1 MSISRR
7 QFFETAAAGTA
18 AASAF
23 AAEVD
28 KKTGMPM
35 RVLGRTGAKV
45 SILGFGSGSRFLMY
59 KDEDKAG
66 EALNKALDLG
76 ITYVDTAAGYGNGQS
91 EERIGKFLGDR
102 RKNIW
107 LVTKVAERK
116 ADDAKRQIERSL
128 KLLRTDHV
136 NLLHIHSLLD
146 DDDLAKIEAKDGVLN
161 VLYKL
166 RDQKVA
172 RNIGITCH
180 GDPTV
185 LKKALERHD
194 FDSTQM
200 ALNAAR
206 QGQGRGGG
214 AMKPGEKPA
223 EGSFETIALPV
234 ALKKKMGIT
243 AMKVFAQEQLV
254 GKAPIQKLLSYVWS
268 LPIAAAMAGMP
279 KLEYLEENIRL
290 AKAFQ
295 PMKPAEMRFLS
306 ENLSERYKWAID
318 RHFRDHVDA

>member
-7 QFFETAAAGTA
+7 QFLETAAAGA
-18 AASAF
+18 AAGSTL

-59 KDEDKAG
+59 KEEDKAAA
-66 EALNKALDLG
+66 ALHRALDLG
-76 ITYVDTAAGYGNGQS
+76 ITYVDTAATYGNGQS

-107 LVTKVAERK
+107 LVTKVGERQ
-116 ADDAKRQIERSL
+116 ADAAQRQIERSL

-146 DDDLAKIEAKDGVLN
+146 EDDLAKIEAPDGVLK

-172 RNIGITCH
+172 RNIGVTCH
-180 GDPTV
+180 GDPAV

-194 FDSTQM
+194 FDCTQM

-214 AMKPGEKPA
+214 ALKPGEKAP
-223 EGSFETIALPV
+223 EGSFETVALPV
-234 ALKKKMGIT
+234 ALKKKMGVT
-243 AMKVFAQEQLV
+243 AMKVFAQELLV
-254 GKAPIQKLLSYVWS
+254 GKAPIEKLLGYAWS

-279 KLEYLEENIRL
+279 KLEFLEENIRL

-306 ENLSERYKWAID
+306 ENLSSRYKWAID
-318 RHFRDHVDA
+318 RRFRDHVDA

>member
-7 QFFETAAAGTA
+7 EFLETA
-18 AASAF
+18 AASAT
-23 AAEVD
+23 AANALRAEID

-66 EALNKALDLG
+66 EALNRALDLG
-76 ITYVDTAAGYGNGQS
+76 ITYVDSAAGYGDGQS
-91 EERIGKFLGDR
+91 EERIGKFLGAR
-102 RKNIW
+102 RKNVW
-107 LVTKVAERK
+107 LVTKLNKRRG
-116 ADDAKRQIERSL
+116 DDVMRQVERSL
-128 KLLRTDHV
+128 KLLRTDYV
-136 NLLHIHSLLD
+136 NLLHIHDLKD
-146 DDDLAKIEAKDGVLN
+146 EKDLADIEANDGVLK

-172 RNIGITCH
+172 RAIGVTCH
-180 GDPTV
+180 GDPAT
-185 LKKALERHD
+185 LKTALQRHD
-194 FDSTQM
+194 FDCTQM

-214 AMKPGEKPA
+214 ALKPGDKRP
-223 EGSFETIALPV
+223 EGSFETDALPV
-234 ALKKKMGIT
+234 ALKKKMGVT

-254 GKAPIQKLLSYVWS
+254 GKAPIDKLLSYVWS

-279 KLEYLEENIRL
+279 KLEFLEENIRL

-306 ENLSERYKWAID
+306 ENLSERYKWAK
-318 RHFRDHVDA
+318 VGS